1 MEWGIPYINA
11 KQLMKKDLEI
21 PEVYLHD
28 IIISCVTFGNI
39 WVVLNYM
46 LLNQNIL
53 LMLIKPDFLGWCW
66 NFMVVILSLK

>member
-1 MEWGIPYINA
+1 MILSYPCTIA
-11 KQLMKKDLEI
+11 
-21 PEVYLHD
+21 P
-28 IIISCVTFGNI
+28 SCVTFGNI

-66 NFMVVILSLK
+66 NFMVVILSLKVDDTALDPIEEK